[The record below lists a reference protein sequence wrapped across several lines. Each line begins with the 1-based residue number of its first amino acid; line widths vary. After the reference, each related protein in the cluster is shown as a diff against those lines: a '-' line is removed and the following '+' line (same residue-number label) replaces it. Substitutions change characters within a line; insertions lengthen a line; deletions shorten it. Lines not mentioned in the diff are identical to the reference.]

1 MNMLIDKA
9 FKLFFL
15 VYVPKKFMKICL
27 LASKQG
33 TLGTYILTFVPVP
46 WPEHPD
52 VLQALPD
59 VKYTLQ
65 TDSNHLN

>member
-1 MNMLIDKA
+1 
-9 FKLFFL
+9 LF
-15 VYVPKKFMKICL
+15 V
-27 LASKQG
+27 S
-33 TLGTYILTFVPVP
+33 

-65 TDSNHLN
+65 DSNHLNR